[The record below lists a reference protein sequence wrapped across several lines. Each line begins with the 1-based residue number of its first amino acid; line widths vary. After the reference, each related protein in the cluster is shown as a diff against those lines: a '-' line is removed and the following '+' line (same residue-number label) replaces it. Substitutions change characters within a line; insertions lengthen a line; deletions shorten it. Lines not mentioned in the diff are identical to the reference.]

1 MADNLAR
8 EVIHDWE
15 EGDGERGTWL
25 SHWQDIGNHLLP
37 NRADY
42 ITQRAPGAKRMQW
55 IYDSAPLTAL
65 DESASGLHSY
75 LTSPY
80 LPWFAL
86 HADDDRRNRIQR
98 VRDWFDRAGAVMYLL
113 FNGPRHNFASQS
125 YETYLDLL
133 SVGTAV
139 MSVLDSQKSG
149 VLFSTRHLRE
159 CVLFENDE
167 DRIDKLCRKW
177 EFTGKQ
183 AWQKFGDKAGEAA
196 LKAYAANDNQRKFTY
211 FHRVQPRVRRDRQRN
226 DRRNMAFESVY
237 ARAED
242 QAVVDEAGFQEF
254 PYLAARFAK
263 ASGEIYGRGP
273 GVLQL
278 PDIKMLYEFKKLLL
292 KGAQKVVDPPLMLPD
307 DGFVVP
313 IRTTPGGLNYYRAGT
328 RPTDRIAAIETKGN
342 IQLGIEI
349 FNGLITGINRGFY
362 VDYLRLPSDPS
373 DPGASGKGVTATWV
387 LQQRDEKMR
396 LLSPMLS
403 RLQSEFLDPLISRT
417 FAILWRKSALLGF
430 GPGSPFPPPPP
441 ELRGE
446 PWHVEYLSPI
456 AIAQASSTLDAIKR
470 LMQTQLELKQIDPMT
485 PTVLDGEAIMRLEAQ
500 NLNAPAAALKSPE
513 RMLAEQQKAA
523 QMQEQQH
530 QAEIGG
536 QVADAAQ
543 KGTGAVVNLAQ
554 ARAQAM
560 QNFTQ
565 RLAA

>member
-1 MADNLAR
+1 
-8 EVIHDWE
+8 
-15 EGDGERGTWL
+15 
-25 SHWQDIGNHLLP
+25 
-37 NRADY
+37 
-42 ITQRAPGAKRMQW
+42 
-55 IYDSAPLTAL
+55 
-65 DESASGLHSY
+65 
-75 LTSPY
+75 
-80 LPWFAL
+80 
-86 HADDDRRNRIQR
+86 
-98 VRDWFDRAGAVMYLL
+98 
-113 FNGPRHNFASQS
+113 
-125 YETYLDLL
+125 
-133 SVGTAV
+133 
-139 MSVLDSQKSG
+139 
-149 VLFSTRHLRE
+149 
-159 CVLFENDE
+159 
-167 DRIDKLCRKW
+167 
-177 EFTGKQ
+177 
-183 AWQKFGDKAGEAA
+183 
-196 LKAYAANDNQRKFTY
+196 
-211 FHRVQPRVRRDRQRN
+211 
-226 DRRNMAFESVY
+226 
-237 ARAED
+237 
-242 QAVVDEAGFQEF
+242 
-254 PYLAARFAK
+254 
-263 ASGEIYGRGP
+263 
-273 GVLQL
+273 
-278 PDIKMLYEFKKLLL
+278 MLYEFKKLLL